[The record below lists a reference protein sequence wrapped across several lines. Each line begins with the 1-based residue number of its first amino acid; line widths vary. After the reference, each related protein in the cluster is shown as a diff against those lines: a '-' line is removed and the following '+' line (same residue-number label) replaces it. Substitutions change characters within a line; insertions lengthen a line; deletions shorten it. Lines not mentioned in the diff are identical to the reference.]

1 MITDK
6 LHAKL
11 DTQKFTGFTRAITSV
26 YEPILLCNF
35 GRTGAISENLDFSLF
50 CITI

>member
-1 MITDK
+1 MIIDK

-11 DTQKFTGFTRAITSV
+11 DTKKFTEIARAITSI

-35 GRTGAISENLDFSLF
+35 GRTEP
-50 CITI
+50 